1 MPDPEKSVHGKASA
15 RKSWCYEIL
24 VQGNL
29 SAGKPSAVTTWKPQC
44 EYLGVAGCTA
54 ILSGPEWT
62 LVHYSDIHYTSTL
75 VQYTQ
80 AVPNGL
86 LCTTLIPSGLLCT
99 SMIPSGPL
107 CTSMIPSGLLCT
119 LWYHYI
125 SQTLLFSKDLPLA
138 PLHSTLVHST
148 VVLPLCHPFT
158 T

>member
-54 ILSGPEWT
+54 ILSLPEWT
-62 LVHYSDIHYTSTL
+62 LVHYSEWTLVHYSDTYYTTTL

-86 LCTTLIPSGLLCT
+86 LCTTLVPSGLLCT
-99 SMIPSGPL
+99 TL
-107 CTSMIPSGLLCT
+107 VPSGLLCT
-119 LWYHYI
+119 
-125 SQTLLFSKDLPLA
+125 TLPTSGPL
-138 PLHSTLVHST
+138 STSL
-148 VVLPLCHPFT
+148 
-158 T
+158 